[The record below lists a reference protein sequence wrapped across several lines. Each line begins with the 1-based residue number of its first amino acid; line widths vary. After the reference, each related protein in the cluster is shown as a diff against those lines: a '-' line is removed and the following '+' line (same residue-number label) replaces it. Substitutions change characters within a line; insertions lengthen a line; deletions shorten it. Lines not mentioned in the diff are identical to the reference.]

1 MYHALNKFKQ
11 SSKKLLELFV
21 GIKMKAFKF
30 LSALTFIAASTVAH
44 AKTSITVWE
53 DLGNG
58 ASLNSAIAEFKKLHN
73 DVDITVKEVPQ
84 ELQLGKF
91 KFAFDRMRTT
101 PDIFLLRGE
110 RIAYA
115 ARNKLISKINFM
127 EQDQERY
134 STLATREVK
143 VDGKFYAVPRS
154 IETLLVFY
162 NKDLMPY
169 PFETLSQYEQ
179 YNREVKSKGL
189 YGLLGKFDDF
199 EVAYSVLG
207 AHNGY
212 IFKSNFGAVDP
223 KNIGLNKDN
232 VVSNA
237 RLLSEYVKDYV
248 PRKLLTSVGTKL
260 LDKLF
265 IEGKTA
271 AVINTSSA
279 LSRYAK
285 AGINYGVAPLP
296 KINEG
301 YNMTP
306 FYDVRSYVI
315 AKNSPNKDLCKEF
328 LELVNEPN
336 FAYDRYMVTAQLPP
350 LHEVTNN
357 PVVMNDDYANAL
369 FKQLQTAKQI
379 PMISKMND
387 VWTPMSMALS
397 NIMEKGRDPKNE
409 LDNAVANIM

>member
-1 MYHALNKFKQ
+1 M
-11 SSKKLLELFV
+11 
-21 GIKMKAFKF
+21 
-30 LSALTFIAASTVAH
+30 
-44 AKTSITVWE
+44 
-53 DLGNG
+53 
-58 ASLNSAIAEFKKLHN
+58 
-73 DVDITVKEVPQ
+73 
-84 ELQLGKF
+84 QLGKF

-237 RLLSEYVKDYV
+237 RLLSEYVKG
-248 PRKLLTSVGTKL
+248 SS
-260 LDKLF
+260 
-265 IEGKTA
+265 
-271 AVINTSSA
+271 IN
-279 LSRYAK
+279 
-285 AGINYGVAPLP
+285 
-296 KINEG
+296 
-301 YNMTP
+301 
-306 FYDVRSYVI
+306 
-315 AKNSPNKDLCKEF
+315 
-328 LELVNEPN
+328 
-336 FAYDRYMVTAQLPP
+336 
-350 LHEVTNN
+350 
-357 PVVMNDDYANAL
+357 
-369 FKQLQTAKQI
+369 
-379 PMISKMND
+379 
-387 VWTPMSMALS
+387 
-397 NIMEKGRDPKNE
+397 
-409 LDNAVANIM
+409 

>member
-1 MYHALNKFKQ
+1 M
-11 SSKKLLELFV
+11 

-30 LSALTFIAASTVAH
+30 LSALTFLAASTVSH

-73 DVDITVKEVPQ
+73 DVEIIVKEVPQ

-189 YGLLGKFDDF
+189 YGLLGKFD
-199 EVAYSVLG
+199 VLRWLIL
-207 AHNGY
+207 Y
-212 IFKSNFGAVDP
+212 
-223 KNIGLNKDN
+223 
-232 VVSNA
+232 
-237 RLLSEYVKDYV
+237 
-248 PRKLLTSVGTKL
+248 
-260 LDKLF
+260 
-265 IEGKTA
+265 
-271 AVINTSSA
+271 
-279 LSRYAK
+279 
-285 AGINYGVAPLP
+285 
-296 KINEG
+296 
-301 YNMTP
+301 
-306 FYDVRSYVI
+306 
-315 AKNSPNKDLCKEF
+315 
-328 LELVNEPN
+328 
-336 FAYDRYMVTAQLPP
+336 
-350 LHEVTNN
+350 
-357 PVVMNDDYANAL
+357 
-369 FKQLQTAKQI
+369 
-379 PMISKMND
+379 
-387 VWTPMSMALS
+387 
-397 NIMEKGRDPKNE
+397 
-409 LDNAVANIM
+409 